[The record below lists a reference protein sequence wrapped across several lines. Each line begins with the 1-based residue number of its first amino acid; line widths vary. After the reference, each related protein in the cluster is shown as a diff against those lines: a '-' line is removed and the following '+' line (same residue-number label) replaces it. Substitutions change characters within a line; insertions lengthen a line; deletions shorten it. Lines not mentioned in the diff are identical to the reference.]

1 MFYILKHSFTSL
13 SLIIMPSETDV
24 APGWVG
30 WDGLGRKSLGG
41 AIYAKSTYGILLVI
55 AIFSRW

>member
-1 MFYILKHSFTSL
+1 MYEEAHIIQFKISAPKMFYILKHSFTSL

-41 AIYAKSTYGILLVI
+41 ASYA
-55 AIFSRW
+55 